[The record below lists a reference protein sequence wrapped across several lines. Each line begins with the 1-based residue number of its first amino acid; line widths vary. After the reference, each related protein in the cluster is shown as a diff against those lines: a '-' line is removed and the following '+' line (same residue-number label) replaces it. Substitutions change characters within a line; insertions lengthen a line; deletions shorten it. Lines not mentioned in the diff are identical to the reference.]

1 MTAKEKAESLV
12 LKFQIFLNYDQVSNL
27 VFHDPSP
34 KNSDYHERVKRDA
47 KKLSLIAI
55 EEIIKESSKT
65 ITTVRYKGC
74 NLTDNE
80 YWNEVKKEIE
90 KL

>member
-55 EEIIKESSKT
+55 EEIIEATKGMVDEDSGYSS
-65 ITTVRYKGC
+65 
-74 NLTDNE
+74 DN